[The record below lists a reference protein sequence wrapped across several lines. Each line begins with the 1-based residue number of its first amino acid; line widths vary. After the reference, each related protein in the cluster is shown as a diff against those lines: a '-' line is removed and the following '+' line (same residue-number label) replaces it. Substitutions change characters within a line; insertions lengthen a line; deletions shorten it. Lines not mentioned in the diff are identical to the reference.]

1 MTGFTGISQSEMT
14 AFDVADGSTEADF
27 EKFVAGLGKKMEEM
41 MQVMVGLYSCV
52 VVEEMM
58 QVRVGLYSCVV
69 HVLFNT

>member
-52 VVEEMM
+52 V
-58 QVRVGLYSCVV
+58 